1 VQSAADA
8 VAAEERKN
16 FPIDQTAG
24 YYIDVAPT
32 QRSLVAEVRS
42 AILALMRSVIFLL
55 LIACANVA
63 NLLLVRASLG
73 EREFAVRAALGA
85 SRWRLIRPLLTEAAL
100 LAVLDTVVGLG
111 LAWAGIHELRAL
123 APANLPRLDNIRMD
137 RFVLGYTALA
147 GLEAAAIFG
156 IAPAWRASRPEL
168 MDVLRGRT
176 SGLASGAVLRN
187 LVAGVGLYGLL
198 ATAVWQRTS
207 EIGVRM
213 TLGAERSDILRL
225 VVLQGVRLSVIFFAV
240 EAVAAFVLARVISA
254 MLVGVKPA
262 DPVIFASMAV
272 VFFAI
277 SALASWLPARRAA
290 GFDPPDRPARTV
302 RLF

>member
-1 VQSAADA
+1 M
-8 VAAEERKN
+8 AAEERKN

-100 LAVLDTVVGLG
+100 LAVLGTVVGLG

-176 SGLASGAVLRN
+176 SGLASGAVLRM
-187 LVAGVGLYGLL
+187 L
-198 ATAVWQRTS
+198 AT
-207 EIGVRM
+207 
-213 TLGAERSDILRL
+213 L
-225 VVLQGVRLSVIFFAV
+225 
-240 EAVAAFVLARVISA
+240 
-254 MLVGVKPA
+254 
-262 DPVIFASMAV
+262 
-272 VFFAI
+272 
-277 SALASWLPARRAA
+277 
-290 GFDPPDRPARTV
+290 
-302 RLF
+302 

>member
-1 VQSAADA
+1 M
-8 VAAEERKN
+8 
-16 FPIDQTAG
+16 G
-24 YYIDVAPT
+24 
-32 QRSLVAEVRS
+32 
-42 AILALMRSVIFLL
+42 
-55 LIACANVA
+55 
-63 NLLLVRASLG
+63 
-73 EREFAVRAALGA
+73 
-85 SRWRLIRPLLTEAAL
+85 
-100 LAVLDTVVGLG
+100 
-111 LAWAGIHELRAL
+111 AGIHELRAL

>member
-147 GLEAAAIFG
+147 GLGAAANFG

-176 SGLASGAVLRN
+176 SGLASGAVLRM
-187 LVAGVGLYGLL
+187 L
-198 ATAVWQRTS
+198 AT
-207 EIGVRM
+207 
-213 TLGAERSDILRL
+213 
-225 VVLQGVRLSVIFFAV
+225 
-240 EAVAAFVLARVISA
+240 
-254 MLVGVKPA
+254 P
-262 DPVIFASMAV
+262 
-272 VFFAI
+272 
-277 SALASWLPARRAA
+277 
-290 GFDPPDRPARTV
+290 
-302 RLF
+302 

>member
-1 VQSAADA
+1 M
-8 VAAEERKN
+8 AAEERKN